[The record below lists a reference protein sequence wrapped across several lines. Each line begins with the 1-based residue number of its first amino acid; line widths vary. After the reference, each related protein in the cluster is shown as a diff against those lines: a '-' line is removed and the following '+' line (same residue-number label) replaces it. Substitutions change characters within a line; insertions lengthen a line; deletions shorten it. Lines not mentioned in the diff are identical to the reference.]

1 MKKFVQFDEQKILD
15 NFTEMCYNITTV
27 REMINS

>member
-1 MKKFVQFDEQKILD
+1 MKKFVQFDEQKTLD
-15 NFTEMCYNITTV
+15 NFSEMCYNISTV